1 MNRERDD
8 AAKTSSI
15 LERDN
20 LHLKKKIERLQ
31 EKLQAAEAQ
40 DIKRSTQPKPRR
52 AGNVIVLDDS
62 SGDENSENDENTVDD
77 DDDDDSPVLIAE
89 R

>member
-1 MNRERDD
+1 
-8 AAKTSSI
+8 
-15 LERDN
+15 

-31 EKLQAAEAQ
+31 EKLQATEAQ
-40 DIKRSTQPKPRR
+40 GIKKSVQPKPRR
-52 AGNVIVLDDS
+52 TGNVIVLDDS

-77 DDDDDSPVLIAE
+77 DDSDGPVLIAE